1 MKAAWKETGNSVNH
15 LVWLGLKSYNVTA
28 LITFLDDREY
38 FVRFMAAQ
46 QLHLRPSRRVFNHAA
61 MLLRSQSM
69 RKREI
74 GAYML
79 SQLGTPRRPY
89 KKESTRILLRA
100 LARERNAAV
109 RAMIILALG
118 KLEARPALRRV
129 LSFAND
135 RAPQVR
141 REVAFYIGMI
151 YCDRSKSIPS
161 RFMRLL
167 RNFNAERSRVVRWG
181 ASLALELV
189 RGPTPEERA
198 ERRAWLAKQRKKA
211 RN

>member
-1 MKAAWKETGNSVNH
+1 MSAARDDLDDSLPHLAWHGLRASSTPLVLYYLEDRNSV
-15 LVWLGLKSYNVTA
+15 
-28 LITFLDDREY
+28 
-38 FVRFMAAQ
+38 VRFAAARV
-46 QLHLRPSRRVFNHAA
+46 LHLRPSGKALARGTK
-61 MLLRSQSM
+61 LLRSEAM

-74 GAYML
+74 AAYLL

-100 LARERNAAV
+100 LSRERNAAV

-118 KLEARPALRRV
+118 KLKARPALYRV

-141 REVAFYIGMI
+141 REVALYIGMI
-151 YCDRSKSIPS
+151 YCDRSKSIPP

-167 RNFNAERSRVVRWG
+167 RQFNAERSRVVRWG

-189 RGPTPEERA
+189 RGPTTEERA
-198 ERRAWLAKQRKKA
+198 ARRAYLAEQRKKA
-211 RN
+211 RK